1 MTHAEYYEDEVL
13 FGELYLRYEENIIKI
28 LNSKRIFNEDL
39 FHDTYIALYEHS
51 QHNEITD
58 FVNAYVEFY
67 GNLLKR
73 QERHESHYDCHDN
86 THMLNF
92 DRPDDSDL
100 AYREQVG
107 KRVDSLIRYYATH
120 PQPGERSHSRSCK
133 ILRLYRQGLT
143 EVEISNKLKISQPT
157 VHQHLDRIIERLKAI
172 AK

>member
-1 MTHAEYYEDEVL
+1 MTSQQ
-13 FGELYLRYEENIIKI
+13 FGELYFRHEKNIRKV
-28 LNSKRIFNEDL
+28 LNSKKILDEDL
-39 FHDTYIALYEHS
+39 INDTYIALYEDS
-51 QHNEITD
+51 QHNEIGD

-73 QERHESHYDCHDN
+73 QKQHESHYECHDH

-100 AYREQVG
+100 EYREQVG
-107 KRVDSLIRYYATH
+107 KRVDKLVRYYATH
-120 PQPGERSHSRSCK
+120 PQPGERNHRRSCK

-157 VHQHLDRIIERLKAI
+157 VHQHLERIIERLKAI

>member
-1 MTHAEYYEDEVL
+1 MTSQQ
-13 FGELYLRYEENIIKI
+13 FGELYLRFEENIIKI
-28 LNSKRIFNEDL
+28 LNSKKIFNEDL
-39 FHDTYIALYEHS
+39 FNDTYIALFEDS
-51 QHNEITD
+51 QHNEIGD

-73 QERHESHYDCHDN
+73 HEEHESHYECHDH

-100 AYREQVG
+100 EYREQVG
-107 KRVDSLIRYYATH
+107 KRVDKLIRYYATH
-120 PQPGERSHSRSCK
+120 PLPGVRSHSRACK

-157 VHQHLDRIIERLKAI
+157 VHQHLERIIERLKAI